1 MKTKNCKRKI
11 DRKAI
16 ELFGVS
22 QSYLNTRFKA
32 EKNRIEYEFWVRSNL
47 DKVEAFEREV
57 EIIASD
63 FKACSVFTKGNCDG
77 GYKIFIMVRF

>member
-1 MKTKNCKRKI
+1 MKVKNCKRKI

-32 EKNRIEYEFWVRSNL
+32 EKNQIEYEFWVRA
-47 DKVEAFEREV
+47 KPEQVKAFEAEV
-57 EIIASD
+57 ENITSEY
-63 FKACSVFTKGNCDG
+63 KACRVFTAGSCDG